1 MVSGYLIMFAY
12 TILMLG
18 RINLV
23 EHRTYLTAAGIVS
36 VAMGLS
42 ISIGISS
49 ILNLPYTPM
58 HAILPFLC
66 LGKCLFFFIFC
77 QFFEFCNIIFIW
89 MFNLSISEIFLL
101 PEGVTIIFLNVS
113 NRNWQENYLKNWQKK
128 ICTSSH
134 MMEFLLKNYIC
145 TM

>member
-18 RINLV
+18 RVNLV
-23 EHRTYLTAAGIVS
+23 EHRTYLTAAGIFS

-49 ILNLPYTPM
+49 VFNLPYTPM

-66 LGKCLFFFIFC
+66 LGKFTFF
-77 QFFEFCNIIFIW
+77 N
-89 MFNLSISEIFLL
+89 IFLKKNQVWL
-101 PEGVTIIFLNVS
+101 VIYSVS
-113 NRNWQENYLKNWQKK
+113 
-128 ICTSSH
+128 I
-134 MMEFLLKNYIC
+134 
-145 TM
+145 

>member
-18 RINLV
+18 RVNLV
-23 EHRTYLTAAGIVS
+23 EHRTYLTAAGIFS

-49 ILNLPYTPM
+49 IFNLPYTPM

-66 LGKCLFFFIFC
+66 LGKFTFFNNFLKKIKFGYLFIAFLFESSICLFWI
-77 QFFEFCNIIFIW
+77 
-89 MFNLSISEIFLL
+89 L
-101 PEGVTIIFLNVS
+101 PEGGTIFLNVS
-113 NRNWQENYLKNWQKK
+113 NSNWQENYF
-128 ICTSSH
+128 ISH
-134 MMEFLLKNYIC
+134 LFHHDNPKPLQSNNMNP
-145 TM
+145 

>member
-18 RINLV
+18 RVNLV
-23 EHRTYLTAAGIVS
+23 EHRTYLTAAGIIS
-36 VAMGLS
+36 VAMGLA

-66 LGKCLFFFIFC
+66 LGKCPFFLHFLPNFC
-77 QFFEFCNIIFIW
+77 QPFLMIFQI
-89 MFNLSISEIFLL
+89 
-101 PEGVTIIFLNVS
+101 G
-113 NRNWQENYLKNWQKK
+113 
-128 ICTSSH
+128 
-134 MMEFLLKNYIC
+134 
-145 TM
+145 